1 MKNFV
6 SLIIVLL
13 LLSSIFALPMS
24 VSAKDNDV
32 ITLRVSNCEEYI
44 DEGNWNTEDTID
56 LDSGDIIGN
65 NSMITDFENWYFKTY
80 GKKIKVE
87 YSTYGTNEDLY
98 NQITLG
104 DTFDIVC
111 PSDYMGMKMIDEDM
125 LVPLSQEFFDTDN
138 EYNYYAKGVSP
149 YIKNLMDTTKINGKT
164 WSDYSA
170 GYMWGTMGF
179 VYNPEIVSNDDAS
192 TWKILENEKYNRQ
205 ITIKDSVRDTYFAVL
220 GLLNSDLM
228 SSENFKS
235 SDNYNEQINKLMNDT
250 SEDTVNK
257 AEKRLQNIRNNVYSF
272 ETDSGKSDM
281 VSGKVV
287 ANFQWSGDAVYSLD
301 QAEEDGCFLEYAV
314 PNECSNLWCDGWV
327 MLKSGINGDKE
338 KQNAAEAF
346 INFLSR
352 PDNVIRDMYY
362 IGYTSCISGG
372 DDNRIF
378 EYVNWCYAADEDEE
392 SVDYPVGFFFT
403 GNSNDKRYIVKTT
416 EDQTRRQLYS
426 QYPTED
432 VLNRCAVMMFFDNEA
447 NERMNQMWINVRCFN
462 INSIPTYVWWIV
474 VAVIFVVILLIVIY
488 TKGHIIR
495 GIKMSKKY
503 TKL

>member
-179 VYNPEIVSNDDAS
+179 VYNPEIVSNADAS